1 MDDDVDVVVVV
12 VAEDSFVGLVI
23 VVFESEF
30 RFDDDSE
37 PCGAALFGIVE
48 VVVVV
53 GEENDVVNCCF
64 V

>member
-37 PCGAALFGIVE
+37 PCGAALFG

-53 GEENDVVNCCF
+53 GEEKENDEVDCCF